1 MESLYM
7 AEKNYPTFRNLLGHA
22 IGGRTQAQF
31 ANEAGISAEHLNRM
45 LNASKISRPTKKTLS
60 LIAAVAKN
68 GVSYYDLEA
77 ALELDSDLAQEEEDA
92 EKGPAPSFR
101 EAAVETVR
109 TMSGILDSLRK
120 DLYPCIID
128 SLDTIVA
135 ELINEVKKTYS
146 HAPEISFEV
155 GVARPYIGETH
166 QDVPLQSTVWLS
178 MADVNTSASTEMIIY
193 FSKAAGRIVLHDMSV
208 SVADIYDI
216 HGLPFRPQ
224 DDQGD
229 EEDKDNVVI
238 GPPLGNGEDPEG
250 DAAYYVR
257 FEKNPRFQA
266 YKYSDPGLSVE
277 QRLLNAVFST
287 DTICPIWVYGTGFFL
302 DEIPSG
308 FAAFVFK
315 HRKALAETCSTSG
328 DPDDGISGE
337 EFLAGLAKLEASAA
351 GNEEVAAWLDEVK
364 YVDRYSM
371 TTGWVPAVSAVM
383 TAETGFEFLSYMK
396 QDSKDFGE
404 LTQHDVVLIDREYAN
419 LKKISRESVLNLVY
433 RYAAELGIREFND
446 MLYKTVESRNTPEHR
461 YVIQKQKPKE
471 EHPASREVK
480 YVPFMMDGERQYPA
494 TPGLYAVKLRDGRE
508 MDMVFLKAKDQP
520 LWIKRH
526 KEWSN
531 LIEAYDPTPLPSS
544 PN

>member
-1 MESLYM
+1 MS
-7 AEKNYPTFRNLLGHA
+7 EKNYPTFRNLLWQA
-22 IGGRTQAQF
+22 IGARTQAQF
-31 ANEAGISAEHLNRM
+31 ANDAGISAEHLNRM
-45 LNASKISRPTKKTLS
+45 LNASKINRPTKKTLA
-60 LIAAVAKN
+60 LIAAAAKN
-68 GVSYYDLEA
+68 GVSYNDMET
-77 ALELDSDLAQEEEDA
+77 ALERDSDLAQEDRNA

-120 DLYPCIID
+120 DLYPCIVD
-128 SLDTIVA
+128 SLDSIVS
-135 ELINEVKKTYS
+135 ELINGIKKTYP

-155 GVARPYIGETH
+155 GEARPYIGETH

-178 MADVNTSASTEMIIY
+178 MADMNTSASTEMIVY
-193 FSKAAGRIVLHDMSV
+193 FSQAAGKLVLHDMSA

-216 HGLPFRPQ
+216 HGLPFRSQSDQ
-224 DDQGD
+224 DD
-229 EEDKDNVVI
+229 EDGKDNVVI
-238 GPPLGNGEDPEG
+238 GPPLGNGEDPEW
-250 DAAYYVR
+250 DAAYYIR
-257 FEKNPRFQA
+257 FEKNLRFQA

-287 DTICPIWVYGTGFFL
+287 DTICPLWVYGTGFFL

-315 HRKALAETCSTSG
+315 HKKALAEICSTSG
-328 DPDDGISGE
+328 DPDDGISGK
-337 EFLAGLAKLEASAA
+337 EFLTGLAKLETKGA
-351 GNEEVAAWLDEVK
+351 GNEEVAAWLDEIK
-364 YVDRYSM
+364 YADRYSM
-371 TTGWVPAVSAVM
+371 ATGWVPAVSAVM
-383 TAETGFEFLSYMK
+383 TAETGFEFLSYIK
-396 QDSKDFGE
+396 QDNKDFGE
-404 LTQHDVVLIDREYAN
+404 LTQHDVVLINREYAN

-446 MLYKTVESRNTPEHR
+446 MLYKTVEPRNAPEHR
-461 YVIQKQKPKE
+461 YVIQERKPKK
-471 EHPASREVK
+471 EHSAGREVK
-480 YVPFMMDGERQYPA
+480 YVPFVVNGIRQYP
-494 TPGLYAVKLRDGRE
+494 TDPGLYAVKLRDGRE
-508 MDMVFLKAKDQP
+508 IEIVFLRTKDQE